1 MPTVRVPG
9 PGDAGGI
16 WARVGEKRGQT
27 RRFVGWVGLYVISR
41 WLIFVAF
48 QEGKPWAF
56 GVMIGG
62 RTARPLRQLTAARQN
77 QLSSSSGSHWLLERD
92 TAFHTAFHTAWL
104 AGGALALGFGSN
116 IYHYAEQRRARA
128 LPFFEEDRSKLA
140 TLCGAMWEFQ
150 SGVMAQGNAETT
162 KTPQL
167 RYDRMHDVVL
177 KVRIYGKCRRG
188 S

>member
-1 MPTVRVPG
+1 MSTGLRHLRGLTNGGTSDVGAAALYRSRQFVLSPEEYSVHG
-9 PGDAGGI
+9 LSGDAS
-16 WARVGEKRGQT
+16 AMAHAQMQSFK
-27 RRFVGWVGLYVISR
+27 
-41 WLIFVAF
+41 
-48 QEGKPWAF
+48 
-56 GVMIGG
+56 
-62 RTARPLRQLTAARQN
+62 QN
-77 QLSSSSGSHWLLERD
+77 AYLSERYRLRD

-162 KTPQL
+162 KTTPQQL